1 MALYAEG
8 TLTTTKSSMKLACAG
23 AFSRR
28 AFILPGGLLF
38 TENVNLDVGRR
49 PRRNAIYFTDSSKSS
64 ISKVAALNR
73 PRKHA
78 KDSLSLYNVAAWV
91 IAACAIATSTSAK
104 DIVVGD
110 QGWMPGLDY
119 QMWALGKEFNVGDR
133 LVFLYPP
140 GLYNVYV
147 VTEYWFDRCEPKPGT
162 PPPMNTGN
170 DVVYLTEP
178 GRMFFICGIE
188 VYCKA
193 GHQKLEILVV
203 QKALG
208 FGSSNTTQVS
218 AAGSAHVKQ
227 RKPITNAFLALS
239 IYFIPYSEIPS

>member
-1 MALYAEG
+1 MVSMASARV
-8 TLTTTKSSMKLACAG
+8 SFAVVVFA
-23 AFSRR
+23 
-28 AFILPGGLLF
+28 
-38 TENVNLDVGRR
+38 
-49 PRRNAIYFTDSSKSS
+49 AI
-64 ISKVAALNR
+64 V
-73 PRKHA
+73 
-78 KDSLSLYNVAAWV
+78 
-91 IAACAIATSTSAK
+91 TSTLAK

-119 QMWALGKEFNVGDR
+119 QMWALGKEFNAGDR
-133 LVFLYPP
+133 LGIVLIFLYPP

-147 VTEYWFDRCEPKPGT
+147 VTEYWFDRCEAKPGT

-193 GHQKLEILVV
+193 GRQKLEILVV

-208 FGSSNTTQVS
+208 SASSNTTQVS
-218 AAGSAHVKQ
+218 AAGSA
-227 RKPITNAFLALS
+227 RFD
-239 IYFIPYSEIPS
+239 